1 MPPTH
6 GRWFQ
11 ENIWDR
17 YMGGLSGRAL
27 SLENMDRKISEDGNT
42 TQIDDLPDGILSHIV
57 TFLSIQ
63 EAVKTSVLSSR
74 WKQVWTATEN
84 LFFCEY
90 ELCGKQR
97 GYKQRKRMVGIIDHV
112 LKFHINRVERFLLDF
127 DPRGFESHVDEWVS
141 FLTKSGVQEISINFR
156 REVEGVYLGGHDY
169 ELPSRF
175 FDCISL
181 RLLMLKNCIMNVP
194 LDFKGF
200 NSLRTLFLSDVYIN
214 GDQLSTL
221 VSKCKVLQGLALLYC
236 RDTESF
242 RMSGPHSQLKNVMIC
257 CCLMSL
263 GDIEIDAPSL
273 LHFCFMGCIFGSPV
287 LSVPRL
293 LDATIISCIEKRPPT
308 IQENPFHKVARSLSK
323 LAHVES
329 LTLAGYFVKTLADAE
344 VWNALP
350 TSFPNIKELD
360 VGVNLTKSSETRIIY
375 HFLESCNNLEKIV
388 LSLNQDDKE
397 LLASQYWDLRKP
409 TYCMANH
416 LKTVTVTNLEGLVGE
431 IRFVTFLLRHTRKL
445 ENITLSFY
453 ENLRST
459 VRAKTAMDVLTN
471 VKKVSTDAEMCIKFE
486 DVDADD

>member
-1 MPPTH
+1 
-6 GRWFQ
+6 
-11 ENIWDR
+11 
-17 YMGGLSGRAL
+17 MGGLSGRAL

-74 WKQVWTATEN
+74 WKQ
-84 LFFCEY
+84 
-90 ELCGKQR
+90 
-97 GYKQRKRMVGIIDHV
+97 
-112 LKFHINRVERFLLDF
+112 
-127 DPRGFESHVDEWVS
+127 
-141 FLTKSGVQEISINFR
+141 
-156 REVEGVYLGGHDY
+156 
-169 ELPSRF
+169 
-175 FDCISL
+175 
-181 RLLMLKNCIMNVP
+181 
-194 LDFKGF
+194 
-200 NSLRTLFLSDVYIN
+200 
-214 GDQLSTL
+214 
-221 VSKCKVLQGLALLYC
+221 
-236 RDTESF
+236 
-242 RMSGPHSQLKNVMIC
+242 
-257 CCLMSL
+257 
-263 GDIEIDAPSL
+263 
-273 LHFCFMGCIFGSPV
+273 
-287 LSVPRL
+287 
-293 LDATIISCIEKRPPT
+293 
-308 IQENPFHKVARSLSK
+308 
-323 LAHVES
+323 
-329 LTLAGYFVKTLADAE
+329 TLADAE

>member
-1 MPPTH
+1 MVNFGFVVGFVT
-6 GRWFQ
+6 RSL
-11 ENIWDR
+11 NIPDLRDR

-329 LTLAGYFVKTLADAE
+329 LTLAGYFVK
-344 VWNALP
+344 
-350 TSFPNIKELD
+350 
-360 VGVNLTKSSETRIIY
+360 
-375 HFLESCNNLEKIV
+375 
-388 LSLNQDDKE
+388 LNQDDKE